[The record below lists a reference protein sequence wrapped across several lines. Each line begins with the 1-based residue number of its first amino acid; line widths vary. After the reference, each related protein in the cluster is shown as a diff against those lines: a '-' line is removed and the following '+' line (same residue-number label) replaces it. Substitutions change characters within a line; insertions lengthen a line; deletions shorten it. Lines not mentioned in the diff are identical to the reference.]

1 MSIHAMRLMFRDKR
15 LLLAVP
21 EKKRRLREAVPNL
34 DHCSSILMDTRV
46 DILTFSHFP
55 KIFTDS

>member
-1 MSIHAMRLMFRDKR
+1 